1 MRRVVSKPHE
11 DYYRAEVIAARRVTP
26 NMVRIRF
33 GGEDLRRFTSS
44 GYPDERICV
53 FFPRPGD
60 RHAPH
65 PVYVDGQLDYS
76 DGPGRP
82 ASRSYTV
89 RRWDAQL
96 AEMDI
101 DFVVHDGGVA
111 ARWAMQAEVGDGV
124 GLSTADGWY
133 APPAGTSWQL
143 LLADMTALPALG
155 RIIEEL
161 PPGAQAHAIVEVVS
175 PDDRQR
181 FATFADVTY
190 QWSHGTGNGL
200 GPSALLDAI
209 KAYELPEG
217 PGYIWLAAEAA
228 VSRDVRKYV
237 RRELG
242 WPIERFEII
251 GYWRE
256 RKEEWMAR
264 WKQKEAEL
272 EAAYARAQA
281 DGMTGA
287 ALREHYLEALEK
299 AGL

>member
-1 MRRVVSKPHE
+1 VGKPHE
-11 DYYRAEVIAARRVTP
+11 DYYRAEVIDTVRLTP

-33 GGEDLRRFTSS
+33 GGGDVRRFTSS
-44 GYPDERICV
+44 GYADERICV

-65 PVYVDGQLDYS
+65 PTYVNGRLDYS

-82 ASRSYTV
+82 PSRSYTV
-89 RRWDAQL
+89 RRWDSRR

-111 ARWAMQAEVGDGV
+111 ARWALQAQIGDGV

-133 APPAGTSWQL
+133 GPPTNTAWQL

-161 PPGAQAHAIVEVVS
+161 PAGARAHAIVEVIS

-181 FATFADVTY
+181 FQTPGNVTY
-190 QWSHGTGNGL
+190 EWFLGTGHGL

-209 KAYELPEG
+209 RAYELPDG

-242 WPIERFEII
+242 WPIDRFEII

-256 RKEEWMAR
+256 RKEEWLAR
-264 WKQKEAEL
+264 WKQQEAKL
-272 EAAYARAQA
+272 EAIYVRARA
-281 DGMTGA
+281 DGLTGA
-287 ALREHYLEALEK
+287 ALREHYLEAVEQ